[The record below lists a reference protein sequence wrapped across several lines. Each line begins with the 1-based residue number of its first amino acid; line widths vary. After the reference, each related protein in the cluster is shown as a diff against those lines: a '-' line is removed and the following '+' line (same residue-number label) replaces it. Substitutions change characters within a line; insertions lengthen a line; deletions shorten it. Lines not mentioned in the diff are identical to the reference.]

1 MHHTSPKREQDRSA
15 ASRADKSWLVK
26 KMARKVT
33 GNAYLAA
40 LETGRPVMVVQDGW
54 ICNVS
59 KDGKVEKIRAVEA
72 VPDLRGRTFSL

>member
-15 ASRADKSWLVK
+15 AYRADKSWLVK

-33 GNAYLAA
+33 GNAYQAA

-54 ICNVS
+54 ICNVF

-72 VPDLRGRTFSL
+72 VPDQRGTFSL

>member
-1 MHHTSPKREQDRSA
+1 MSHTSVKRELNQSA
-15 ASRADKSWLVK
+15 ATRADKSWLVK

-33 GNAYLAA
+33 GKAYTAA

-54 ICNVS
+54 ICNVF
-59 KDGKVEKIRAVEA
+59 KDGHVEKIRAVEA